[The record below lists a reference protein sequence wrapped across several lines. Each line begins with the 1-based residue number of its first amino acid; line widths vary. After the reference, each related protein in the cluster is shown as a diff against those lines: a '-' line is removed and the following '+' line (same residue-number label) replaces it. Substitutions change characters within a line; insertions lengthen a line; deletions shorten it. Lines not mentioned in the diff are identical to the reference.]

1 MTDAE
6 IEQLLPEFEG
16 LVFETARQIV
26 LGGVELEFDDVR
38 QLLRIKVWRAITAF
52 DVRRAGPMPL
62 RRFVFG
68 CVLNLRKDL
77 ERRPRRH
84 TDSIERIRERS
95 IDACEGERSD
105 WFDLRYLSVDAEQV
119 YGEIEDELRLPSTLD
134 RVERALVAMTM
145 QGRPAQ
151 QIEADL
157 GLSCAQRKQAMRTVR
172 EKLADWQPTP
182 ARQAPLPPLPPL
194 SLTPRCGRPAHAGR
208 ASPDRA
214 WTAAAQTGA
223 GAPR

>member
-6 IEQLLPEFEG
+6 IEQLLPDFEG
-16 LVFETARQIV
+16 LVFETARQVV

-38 QLLRIKVWRAITAF
+38 QLIRIKVWRAIAAF
-52 DVRRAGPMPL
+52 DARRAGTMPL

-77 ERRPRRH
+77 EKRPRRH
-84 TDSIERIRERS
+84 NESIERIRERS
-95 IDACEGERSD
+95 PDACEGELSD

-134 RVERALVAMTM
+134 RLERSLVVMTM

-151 QIEADL
+151 AIESDL
-157 GLSCAQRKQAMRTVR
+157 GLSCAQRKQAMRIIR
-172 EKLADWQPTP
+172 EKLADWQPSPPRT
-182 ARQAPLPPLPPL
+182 APTPPLAALVKP
-194 SLTPRCGRPAHAGR
+194 SLQPVDRGLCAGDLAR
-208 ASPDRA
+208 
-214 WTAAAQTGA
+214 
-223 GAPR
+223 